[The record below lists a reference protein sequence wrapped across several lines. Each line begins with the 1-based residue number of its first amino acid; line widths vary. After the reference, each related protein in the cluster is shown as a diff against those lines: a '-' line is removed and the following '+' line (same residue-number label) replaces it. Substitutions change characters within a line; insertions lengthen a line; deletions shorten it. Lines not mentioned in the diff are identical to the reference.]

1 MTREDAGMTGED
13 AGMTGGGRG
22 SDERRT
28 WKWRER
34 REENAGMT
42 GGGGKGIYGLGGT
55 RSEESSGADDDRI
68 LTGPRKA
75 AII

>member
-1 MTREDAGMTGED
+1 
-13 AGMTGGGRG
+13 MTGGGRG

-42 GGGGKGIYGLGGT
+42 GGGKGIYGLGGT

>member
-1 MTREDAGMTGED
+1 
-13 AGMTGGGRG
+13 
-22 SDERRT
+22 
-28 WKWRER
+28 
-34 REENAGMT
+34 MT

-68 LTGPRKA
+68 LTGPHKA